1 MARTYRIFL
10 SSTGRDLQAHRDA
23 VHAALSAIDV
33 VKVIRMEDF
42 AADHVP
48 PAAVCEKYL
57 SSCDILVALV
67 GFTYGSAPEGSN
79 RSYTQLEYDHA
90 IARGIHP
97 LLFVAPEGTPL
108 PSYREPDAIFARQE
122 AFRQSLGGHTPA
134 PPGVW
139 SSPDCLARAAAQSVE
154 AYIREQIPKVT
165 LPSQDEYIRNLER
178 ELRSLRDEV
187 RRIGERIP
195 AWLAR
200 RQEEVARK
208 IRDPDASYA
217 ELREAVEE
225 IAQELLGIATDAQR
239 EAAHQAVD
247 EMGRGTFDRATALLD
262 DIAAAGD
269 DREGGAVYCRAKIA
283 SLGFRLSEAR
293 ALFERAAELQPD
305 ADKRLVNAAM
315 ACWSDG
321 DFRGAMR
328 YAERAIERAERRGI
342 AAEIVRASICLG
354 TARVAMGDQ
363 TGAGEPLRHAYQ
375 QAQGLEK
382 CSKEHFNAL
391 VTYGHYLAQ
400 MMDLPAAER
409 VLRQAVEVSNEVKGR
424 DSLYYATAIATIS
437 PLLRLMGQLP
447 EADALLS
454 VAADITSKKLG
465 RRNPAYS
472 RIIAQQALNRSIQ
485 MRHVEADTS
494 VSEALGIDRDTLGEN
509 HPIYAS
515 TLAIQS
521 QILLNQQKLHEAET
535 GFRRAEALMIERV
548 GPNHAEV
555 GSIRLALGHALAMSR
570 RFGEALPYLEAG
582 EQTLRS
588 AFGPAHPQA
597 RQAAMVL
604 QQVRAA
610 CGFQNIGGAIH
621 RFFTGK

>member
-1 MARTYRIFL
+1 MANDETAAGRIRL
-10 SSTGRDLQAHRDA
+10 TVDA
-23 VHAALSAIDV
+23 ARALGEAAMRGAGCDAEDAWALTDHVLDAALCGYEYSGLPKLLNVVDDPLFRQPRRTVSV
-33 VKVIRMEDF
+33 VKETG
-42 AADHVP
+42 P
-48 PAAVCEKYL
+48 
-57 SSCDILVALV
+57 
-67 GFTYGSAPEGSN
+67 
-79 RSYTQLEYDHA
+79 
-90 IARGIHP
+90 
-97 LLFVAPEGTPL
+97 
-108 PSYREPDAIFARQE
+108 
-122 AFRQSLGGHTPA
+122 
-134 PPGVW
+134 
-139 SSPDCLARAAAQSVE
+139 
-154 AYIREQIPKVT
+154 
-165 LPSQDEYIRNLER
+165 
-178 ELRSLRDEV
+178 
-187 RRIGERIP
+187 
-195 AWLAR
+195 
-200 RQEEVARK
+200 
-208 IRDPDASYA
+208 
-217 ELREAVEE
+217 
-225 IAQELLGIATDAQR
+225 
-239 EAAHQAVD
+239 
-247 EMGRGTFDRATALLD
+247 TALLD
-262 DIAAAGD
+262 GHNTTGMVAAWHAT
-269 DREGGAVYCRAKIA
+269 RAT
-283 SLGFRLSEAR
+283 
-293 ALFERAAELQPD
+293 
-305 ADKRLVNAAM
+305 
-315 ACWSDG
+315 
-321 DFRGAMR
+321 
-328 YAERAIERAERRGI
+328 IERAERRGI

-485 MRHVEADTS
+485 MRHVEAETL
-494 VSEALGIDRDTLGEN
+494 VNEALGIDRDTLGEN